1 MRSTSHRENI
11 LLPQAQLVGIA
22 AVCIG
27 HKLMVVEDFGIKAGA
42 PLPRRGQRIPAVRP
56 IVAKNAGGAHC

>member
-1 MRSTSHRENI
+1 
-11 LLPQAQLVGIA
+11 LVGIA